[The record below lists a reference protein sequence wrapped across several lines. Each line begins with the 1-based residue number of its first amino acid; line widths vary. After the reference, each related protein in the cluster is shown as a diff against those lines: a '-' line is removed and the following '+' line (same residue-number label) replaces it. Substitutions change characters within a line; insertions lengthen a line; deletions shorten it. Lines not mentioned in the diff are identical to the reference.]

1 MIHYLLIGVCILDE
15 YIPSTLETIERLRRS
30 ILVHSH
36 LYYEMNTNIISDIEF
51 DRRAMEL
58 VRLQGLHPTHN
69 EDSSY
74 MATIFKGFTGE
85 TAFHLPY
92 KDLGIMAVAKRL
104 LTNQSKLG

>member
-1 MIHYLLIGVCILDE
+1 MNKYTPTI
-15 YIPSTLETIERLRRS
+15 LETIERLRRS

-36 LYYEMNTNIISDIEF
+36 LYYEMNTSIISDIEF

-69 EDSSY
+69 EDNSY

-92 KDLGIMAVAKRL
+92 KDLGVTAVAKRL